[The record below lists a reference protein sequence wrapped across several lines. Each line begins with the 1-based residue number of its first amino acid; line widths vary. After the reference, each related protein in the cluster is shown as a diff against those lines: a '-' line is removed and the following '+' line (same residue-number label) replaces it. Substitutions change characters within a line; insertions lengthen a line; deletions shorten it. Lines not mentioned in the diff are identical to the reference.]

1 MKPESLHALVIDHH
15 AGELPPEV
23 ADLLETFLATNASA
37 REEADRLLT
46 ALDVTSRTVKL
57 HPELSRCVEQ
67 ISQPKVIRKT
77 VPMWLKAAA
86 VVALAALTSAGGFF
100 AGRTHSGASF
110 VASTM
115 PTAVRK
121 DSPWAKYRMAVDP
134 GGGGMQVVRVDLPQ
148 REARP

>member
-23 ADLLETFLATNASA
+23 ADLLEAFLTTNASA
-37 REEADRLLT
+37 REEADRLLN

-57 HPELSRCVEQ
+57 HPELSRCMEP
-67 ISQPKVIRKT
+67 ILPPKVRQIN

-86 VVALAALTSAGGFF
+86 VIALAALTSVGGFF
-100 AGRTHSGASF
+100 AGKTHSGASTI
-110 VASTM
+110 ASST
-115 PTAVRK
+115 PLAVRK

-148 REARP
+148 GEVRP